1 MPNRFRSGLR
11 RGPKFEITFE
21 MAVANLRAVAQRLG
35 VGTLSVRQYC
45 RHGSYHSRNLT
56 KKWPWRVLCQAAGL
70 ACGTRGL
77 PRRPRRVCLDCAQRP
92 SRTVGP
98 YCRTCQRRMCRQARG
113 IEGGYI

>member
-21 MAVANLRAVAQRLG
+21 MAVTNLRAVAQRLG
-35 VGTLSVRQYC
+35 VTTLSVRQYC

-70 ACGTRGL
+70 TCQHRPG
-77 PRRPRRVCLDCAQRP
+77 RPRRTRRTCLECAQRQ

-98 YCRTCQRRMCRQARG
+98 HCPTCHRRICRLS
-113 IEGGYI
+113 GGMEAYG